1 MTTIADIQ
9 SAVREGVRLLPR
21 GGGSKPGLST
31 PTEGVTPL
39 DVSGLAGVLAY
50 DPGEF
55 TFTALAGTRLADV
68 QALLRE
74 HGQYLPFDPPLVEK
88 GATLGGTVAAGLSGP
103 GRYRYGGVRDF
114 ILGVRFVDGNGE
126 VIRGGGKVVKN
137 AAGFDFP
144 KMMVG
149 SLGQLG
155 VLVELTFKVFP
166 QPPAYITVILPCATL
181 AEAVSSL
188 YRLYTARMDIDA
200 LDLLPGEGG
209 ASLQV
214 RIGGL
219 AAGLPA
225 RAERVRALLG
235 GGEIVQGVEEA
246 ALWRDAREFAWVPAD
261 WTLIKVPLTPRRI
274 VELESA
280 LAGKASLR
288 RYSSGGNVAWVAL
301 PEPPLALHDP
311 LIALGLSGLTVF
323 GPPGQARLGVCLGEA
338 FERRVR
344 AVFDP
349 YHRFWTG
356 DGEPALSAG
365 EGAAKGQQTETS
377 APGPSSS
384 AFGLSDAAHYSG

>member
-1 MTTIADIQ
+1 MTTIEDIR
-9 SAVREGVRLLPR
+9 SAIREGARLLPR

-31 PTEGVTPL
+31 PTEGVAAL
-39 DVSGLAGVLAY
+39 DISGLAGVLEY

-137 AAGFDFP
+137 AAGFDLP

-166 QPPAYITVILPCATL
+166 QPQAYLTVSLRCTTL
-181 AEAVSSL
+181 ADAVASL

-200 LDLLPGEGG
+200 LDILSAEGV
-209 ASLQV
+209 ATLQV
-214 RIGGL
+214 RVGGL
-219 AAGLPA
+219 PAALPA

-235 GGEIVQGVEEA
+235 GGDVVQGEEEA
-246 ALWRDAREFAWVPAD
+246 ALWRDAREFTWVPAG
-261 WTLIKVPLTPRRI
+261 WALVKVPLTPRRI
-274 VELESA
+274 AELENA
-280 LAGKASLR
+280 LASRTSLR

-301 PEPPLALHDP
+301 PEPPLVLHTP
-311 LIALGLSGLTVF
+311 LMELGLSGLTVF
-323 GPPGQARLGVCLGEA
+323 GPPGQARLGVRVGEA
-338 FERRVR
+338 FERRVKR
-344 AVFDP
+344 VFDP
-349 YHRFWTG
+349 HHRF
-356 DGEPALSAG
+356 
-365 EGAAKGQQTETS
+365 
-377 APGPSSS
+377 GPD
-384 AFGLSDAAHYSG
+384 DAAYHSS

>member
-1 MTTIADIQ
+1 MTTIEDIR
-9 SAVREGVRLLPR
+9 SAIREGARLLPR

-31 PTEGVTPL
+31 PTEGVASL
-39 DVSGLAGVLAY
+39 DVSGLAGVLEY

-55 TFTALAGTRLADV
+55 TFTALAGTRLAEV

-114 ILGVRFVDGNGE
+114 ILGVRFVDGHGE

-144 KMMVG
+144 KLMVG

-166 QPPAYITVILPCATL
+166 QPPAYLTVSLHCATL
-181 AEAVSSL
+181 AEAVASL

-200 LDLLPGEGG
+200 LDLLPGDG
-209 ASLQV
+209 AATLQV

-219 AAGLPA
+219 AAALPA

-235 GGEIVQGVEEA
+235 GGEIVQGAEEA
-246 ALWRDAREFAWVPAD
+246 ALWRDAREFAWVPPGWA
-261 WTLIKVPLTPRRI
+261 LVKVPLTPRRI

-280 LAGKASLR
+280 LAGKAPLR
-288 RYSSGGNVAWVAL
+288 RYSGGGNVAWVAL
-301 PEPPLALHDP
+301 PESPVMLHAPLM
-311 LIALGLSGLTVF
+311 ALGLSGLTVF
-323 GPPGQARLGVCLGEA
+323 GPPGQARLGVRLGES
-338 FERRVR
+338 FERRVKT
-344 AVFDP
+344 VLDP
-349 YHRFWTG
+349 HHRFWTE
-356 DGEPALSAG
+356 DG
-365 EGAAKGQQTETS
+365 GQKTATS
-377 APGPSSS
+377 ALGPPSPI
-384 AFGLSDAAHYSG
+384 LRPSDAAHDSD